1 MAFAF
6 LNRFFGSS
14 DDRDEWRPLY
24 AAIVEQARQP
34 HWYQA
39 GQVADTIDGRFGM
52 VTLVTSLVLLRLE
65 DLGDVASGPMAR
77 LTEVL
82 VEDMEGQ
89 VREIGFGDL
98 VVGKQV
104 GQMMGA
110 LGGRI
115 GAYRLALADNG
126 DLKAALQRN
135 LYGAAIPADE
145 AMSHV
150 AERARA
156 FVLSL
161 STQTL
166 EDFKRG
172 RLAK

>member
-6 LNRFFGSS
+6 LNKLWGTG
-14 DDRDEWRPLY
+14 DDRGDWRPLY
-24 AAIVEQARQP
+24 AAIVAQARQP

-39 GQVADTIDGRFGM
+39 GQVPDTIDGRFGM
-52 VTLVTSLVLLRLE
+52 ITLITSLVLLRME
-65 DLGDVASGPMAR
+65 EIGEAASGPMAR

-115 GAYRLALADNG
+115 GAYRAALLQDG
-126 DLKAALQRN
+126 DLNAALRRN
-135 LYGAAIPADE
+135 LYGAVEPSTAALD
-145 AMSHV
+145 HV
-150 AERARA
+150 
-156 FVLSL
+156 
-161 STQTL
+161 
-166 EDFKRG
+166 
-172 RLAK
+172 LAKVRVIVAGLSGRTLDQLRSGNLPQ

>member
-6 LNRFFGSS
+6 LNSFFGST
-14 DDRDEWRPLY
+14 DDRGDWRPLY
-24 AAIVEQARQP
+24 AAIVAQARQS

-39 GQVADTIDGRFGM
+39 GQVPDTIDGRFGM
-52 VTLVTSLVLLRLE
+52 VTLITALVLLRME
-65 DLGDVASGPMAR
+65 ALGEVASGPMAR

-104 GQMMGA
+104 GRMMGA

-115 GAYRLALADNG
+115 GAYRDALKVGG
-126 DLKAALQRN
+126 DLKAALGRN
-135 LYGAAIPADE
+135 VYGADAPPPE
-145 AMSHV
+145 ALAHV
-150 AERARA
+150 EGEARA
-156 FVLSL
+156 LVGHLA
-161 STQTL
+161 TCTL
-166 EDFKRG
+166 AELRSG
-172 RLAK
+172 RLAA

>member
-6 LNRFFGSS
+6 LNKLLGSS
-14 DDRDEWRPLY
+14 DDRGDWRPLY
-24 AAIVEQARQP
+24 AAIVARARDP
-34 HWYQA
+34 HWYREGA
-39 GQVADTIDGRFGM
+39 VPDTIDGRFGM
-52 VTLVTSLVLLRLE
+52 VTLVTALVLLRME
-65 DLGDVASGPMAR
+65 ALGEAASGPMAR

-115 GAYRLALADNG
+115 GAYRDALKVGG
-126 DLKAALQRN
+126 DLNAALGRN
-135 LYGAAIPADE
+135 LYGSTAPATHALAHVEEQVRALVDALGRCALE
-145 AMSHV
+145 AL
-150 AERARA
+150 RG
-156 FVLSL
+156 
-161 STQTL
+161 
-166 EDFKRG
+166 G
-172 RLAK
+172 RLSP

>member
-6 LNRFFGSS
+6 LNKIFGSP
-14 DDRDEWRPLY
+14 DDRDAWRPLY
-24 AAIVEQARQP
+24 AAIVAQARQP

-39 GQVADTIDGRFGM
+39 GNVADTIDGRFGM

-65 DLGDVASGPMAR
+65 ELGEAASHPMAR

-115 GAYRLALADNG
+115 GAYRLALADGG

-135 LYGAAIPADE
+135 LYGADIPTEDAI
-145 AMSHV
+145 SHV
-150 AERARA
+150 AERAMA
-156 FVLSL
+156 LVHSL
-161 STQTL
+161 SNQTL
-166 EDFKRG
+166 EEFRRG
-172 RLAK
+172 QIAE